1 MNYHYLMMTLP
12 TLPTNSKRGK
22 LSWTGDSKIKIE
34 WEDGHASLYTLTY
47 LRRACP
53 CARCKQWPKKEADG
67 FPALPEAQA
76 RNIQANAVH
85 PVGRYAIQFMWSD
98 GHMTGYYP
106 YEYLRKI
113 CPCPECTTKRI
124 PLA

>member
-1 MNYHYLMMTLP
+1 MNQPELP
-12 TLPTNSKRGK
+12 QNSQKAE
-22 LSWTGDSKIKIE
+22 LSWIGESKIKVE
-34 WEDGHASLYTLTY
+34 WADGHESIFTLQF

-53 CARCKQWPKKEADG
+53 CARCKGWPNIADDG
-67 FPALPEAQA
+67 FPVIPESQLSAIHA
-76 RNIQANAVH
+76 TAVH

-113 CPCPECTTKRI
+113 CPCAECAGQRNS
-124 PLA
+124 